1 MLPRKLRSMRLEHM
15 LTIQS
20 QSSVELVFTSI
31 IAFGLLRLTVR
42 SFYAGAI
49 PLVSDQV
56 AMSTL
61 SERIHT

>member
-1 MLPRKLRSMRLEHM
+1 M

>member
-1 MLPRKLRSMRLEHM
+1 MRLEHT

-31 IAFGLLRLTVR
+31 VALGLLRFTVR

-56 AMSTL
+56 AMGTH
-61 SERIHT
+61 SERIYT